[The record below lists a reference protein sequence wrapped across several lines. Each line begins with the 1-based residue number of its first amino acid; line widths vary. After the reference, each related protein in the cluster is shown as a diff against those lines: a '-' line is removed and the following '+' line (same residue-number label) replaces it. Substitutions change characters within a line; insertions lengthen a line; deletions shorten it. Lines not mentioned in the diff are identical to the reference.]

1 MPLRAPRCVRSRGL
15 FLPLRAMST
24 RRFPRV
30 LFQRR
35 LENTHS
41 TGMTGPCHIH
51 HNPSPHPSQ
60 ADDRSAYRCM
70 LLQPS
75 PLESVAPAL
84 GIHAFTSPRLTSK
97 DFFAR
102 DFLAGVTYIR
112 EQCCFCVGRS
122 PRIWSNLRFA
132 PMRMDPRLRLVIV
145 I

>member
-1 MPLRAPRCVRSRGL
+1 MCGREVYFSPCVRCPPGG
-15 FLPLRAMST
+15 FLESYFSVVWRTP
-24 RRFPRV
+24 
-30 LFQRR
+30 
-35 LENTHS
+35 
-41 TGMTGPCHIH
+41 GMTGPCHIH